1 MNSEGPLWRENRA
14 FICRQT
20 FGAKNSGNP
29 LKEMQ
34 NCVQKET
41 VEMLQLLRRE
51 CEERGSVDPDIF
63 LSSAF
68 SNVVCSMGMCRQNL
82 ELTYMVTHLVGY
94 NLRLT

>member
-41 VEMLQLLRRE
+41 VEMLQLLRAE
-51 CEERGSVDPDIF
+51 CAEKGSVDPDIF

-68 SNVVCSMGMCRQNL
+68 SNVVCSMGMFVDR
-82 ELTYMVTHLVGY
+82 T
-94 NLRLT
+94 